1 MNYECV
7 STTGTLSATAFGEC
21 HSTNE
26 WYHIIRDI
34 SSGDAKQWKNV
45 VTTFKQYIASG
56 ELVKSKKAVTGS
68 VPAEKKTK
76 AACAA
81 KIKEAVTPK
90 AKPSVATP
98 VKYQVADMEDE
109 RIWSLKRKTFSSDK
123 ERDEFIAEVNAD
135 KNMSFVSKGWDVG
148 GRLTVSYWEAK
159 YAD

>member
-7 STTGTLSATAFGEC
+7 STTGTLSATAYGEC

-90 AKPSVATP
+90 VKPSVATP
-98 VKYQVADMEDE
+98 LKYQVADMEDN
-109 RIWSLKRKTFSSDK
+109 RIWGLKRQTFTSDK
-123 ERDEFIAEVNAD
+123 DREAFIEGIKANP
-135 KNMSFVSKGWDVG
+135 NQSFVSKGWDVG
-148 GRLTVSYWEAK
+148 GRLTVTFWDATDGE
-159 YAD
+159 

>member
-7 STTGTLSATAFGEC
+7 STTGTLSATAFSEC

-34 SSGDAKQWKNV
+34 SSGEAKQWKNV

-76 AACAA
+76 AACVQ

-98 VKYQVADMEDE
+98 IKYQVADMEDTRE
-109 RIWSLKRKTFSSDK
+109 WKLMKHVCDSEKDR
-123 ERDEFIAEVNAD
+123 EEFIEGIKAD
-135 KNMSFVSKGWDVG
+135 PNKSFVSKGWDVNG
-148 GRLTVSYWEAK
+148 ILTVTYWDA
-159 YAD
+159 Y

>member
-45 VTTFKQYIASG
+45 VTTFKQYIANG

-76 AACAA
+76 AACAE

-90 AKPSVATP
+90 VKPSVATP
-98 VKYQVADMEDE
+98 IKYQVADMEDE

-123 ERDEFIAEVNAD
+123 ERDEFIAQVNAD
-135 KNMSFVSKGWDVG
+135 KNKSFVSKGWDVG

-159 YAD
+159 DAD